1 MMCGVRWE
9 TWQSD
14 EPCVMDG
21 DRLGYLTAYRVEVE
35 LTCGQEVE
43 LFDDDDAVSH
53 RWPPHEGEPAVW
65 IGEHLDRR
73 ARLRPRIAARRSVV
87 LD

>member
-1 MMCGVRWE
+1 MGDVRWDS
-9 TWQSD
+9 WLSD

-35 LTCGQEVE
+35 LTAGQEVE
-43 LFDDDDAVSH
+43 LYDDEGAVSH
-53 RWPPHEGEPAVW
+53 RWPAHDGTAGPWV
-65 IGEHLDRR
+65 GEHLDRR
-73 ARLRPRIAARRSVV
+73 ARLRPRIAARRRVA